1 MLYVAEEGCFA
12 GRICELIT
20 TQIKPLY
27 WSSNMALLYL
37 EDFCESIE
45 TLPQE
50 VKVTLANM
58 RAFDLRVQSK
68 FPPILNTEKLSIA
81 F

>member
-1 MLYVAEEGCFA
+1 
-12 GRICELIT
+12 
-20 TQIKPLY
+20 
-27 WSSNMALLYL
+27 MALLYL

-68 FPPILNTEKLSIA
+68 FPPKITI
-81 F
+81 